1 MPETL
6 PADQA
11 RRLLETAREAM
22 THSVV
27 TWSNFPVGAALRCAD
42 GTVFSGCNVESLSL
56 LQVVC
61 AERVALLKALS
72 EGRGEFTHLAIVAA
86 KRPAISPCGL
96 CRQMLFE
103 FAPELTIIVERE
115 DGEPVQKP
123 LGSFL
128 PDPFVSP

>member
-1 MPETL
+1 MPKTL

-11 RRLLETAREAM
+11 RRLLAAAREAM
-22 THSVV
+22 ANSIS

-42 GTVFSGCNVESLSL
+42 GTVYTGCNVESASL

-72 EGRGEFTHLAIVAA
+72 EGRREFTHLAIIAQ

-103 FAPELTIIVERE
+103 FAPELMIVLERE

-123 LGSFL
+123 LSSFL
-128 PDPFVSP
+128 PDPFVLP